1 MAGACVQQYFLN
13 VFDVRVKM
21 KIMEISSEVFTR
33 VLGLNLCS
41 KLYAFTAFTT
51 TMNEDGIQSL
61 PVAGQVNFSG
71 RNAIVYLSNAC

>member
-13 VFDVRVKM
+13 VFEDRVKM
-21 KIMEISSEVFTR
+21 RTMEVSSEVFTR
-33 VLGLNLCS
+33 VVGLNLCS

-61 PVAGQVNFSG
+61 PMAGRVDFSG
-71 RNAIVYLSNAC
+71 RNAIVY